1 MSNNTSYDDFAN
13 EYDLTM
19 GNSGDFFHKNTC
31 DPALLKVIGEV
42 KDKTIYD
49 LGCGNGYLSR
59 YLIKQGTKEIWA
71 SDISP
76 KLIEIAKS
84 EYPNPDNKI
93 KYFVNEATNFKEV
106 PQDHFDLVFMN
117 MVIHYVEDI
126 PKLAKGLFSVL
137 KNKSRFVFTI
147 YNPTYPITKAD
158 LEVPSSKETDP
169 VKEVRKYFAIT
180 EGKKV
185 NNWSKGPDLDFFFR
199 PISYYINILT
209 KNGFLIDT
217 LLEPNTLV
225 QLQGGE
231 TKSSPIPGM
240 AVIGATKITL

>member
-1 MSNNTSYDDFAN
+1 MSNNTSYDSFADD
-13 EYDLTM
+13 YDKVM
-19 GNSGDFFHKNTC
+19 GDSGDFFHKNTC
-31 DPALLKVIGEV
+31 DPALLKVIGGV
-42 KDKTIYD
+42 KEKIIYD

-59 YLIKQGTKEIWA
+59 YLVKEGSKEIWS
-71 SDISP
+71 SDIST
-76 KLIEIAKS
+76 KIISIAKNK
-84 EYPNPDNKI
+84 YPNPNNKI
-93 KYFVNEATNFKEV
+93 KYLVNEATDFKEI
-106 PQDHFDLVFMN
+106 PQAYFDLIFMN

-126 PKLAKGLFSVL
+126 PKLAKGVFSAL
-137 KNKSRFVFTI
+137 KNKGRFIFTI
-147 YNPTYPITKAD
+147 YNPTYPIAKAD
-158 LEVPSSKETDP
+158 LEVPSPKETDP

-199 PISYYINILT
+199 PISYYINILV
-209 KNGFLIDT
+209 KNGFLMDT

-225 QLQGGE
+225 QLQSGE